1 MYRSRGGT
9 GGPDPH
15 PEKSQKYRV
24 SFQYCWGSPQKNYKA
39 TKSAFNIGHH
49 RPTSETPFKWRFAGG
64 QIIAHVNRYS
74 DPISPHQ
81 LKKATFIKFGPPLTK
96 LSRSAHDMTLSSA
109 DNPYKQF
116 GPRSGPTFC

>member
-1 MYRSRGGT
+1 MYRSRGGGQEVRTPTLKNQKNIEFPFNT
-9 GGPDPH
+9 GGDP
-15 PEKSQKYRV
+15 P
-24 SFQYCWGSPQKNYKA
+24 KNYKA